1 MSFRFARCAVGAALF
16 TALGGLSTAWAADPI
31 KVGVALDISGPF
43 AAPGAEV
50 RDGINLAVKLL
61 DGKLGGYPAE
71 FIQADMAGNPEQ
83 ARQLVDRLVQRDK
96 IDLFTGPVASNVAL
110 AVGPT
115 LFGAKIPYL
124 TPNAGP
130 SQFAGAQCNP
140 YFFGISYQN
149 DSMHEAAGQ
158 YAANKGYKKV
168 VIMAPNYPAGKDALN
183 GFKRLYKQ
191 PVADEIYTRVGQL
204 DFAAELAQ
212 LRAAKPEAVYIFE
225 PGGMGINFIKQ
236 FMAAGLAKDIVLI
249 SSPFTA
255 DEDII
260 PAIGEPMVGL
270 FNASSW
276 AHDLDNAANRKFVD
290 AFRQAYG
297 GRYPSL
303 YAAFA
308 YDAVMSM
315 DAAVRQLGGKVSD
328 REALRQ
334 ALAKADFQSVRGT
347 FKYGNNQFGIQDYYL
362 REIGK
367 DSAGKIT
374 NRLQPGKI
382 LSAHQ
387 DAYASQCAMK

>member
-158 YAANKGYKKV
+158 YAAN
-168 VIMAPNYPAGKDALN
+168 LS
-183 GFKRLYKQ
+183 
-191 PVADEIYTRVGQL
+191 
-204 DFAAELAQ
+204 
-212 LRAAKPEAVYIFE
+212 
-225 PGGMGINFIKQ
+225 
-236 FMAAGLAKDIVLI
+236 LI
-249 SSPFTA
+249 H
-255 DEDII
+255 I
-260 PAIGEPMVGL
+260 
-270 FNASSW
+270 
-276 AHDLDNAANRKFVD
+276 
-290 AFRQAYG
+290 
-297 GRYPSL
+297 
-303 YAAFA
+303 
-308 YDAVMSM
+308 
-315 DAAVRQLGGKVSD
+315 
-328 REALRQ
+328 
-334 ALAKADFQSVRGT
+334 
-347 FKYGNNQFGIQDYYL
+347 
-362 REIGK
+362 
-367 DSAGKIT
+367 
-374 NRLQPGKI
+374 
-382 LSAHQ
+382 
-387 DAYASQCAMK
+387 